1 MYHILYLDFICKLM
15 YFLSS
20 HLSDVLTAIFCAWR
34 ADLWS
39 GSLHYYSVH
48 SQHLIKSTNIRIWN
62 VFNHLIVLVIIPDK
76 EIKSCIYSIVLYS
89 IICVCVCVVL
99 VPGLVENLRAEAI
112 SPTCIQASWD
122 LPAHANGPIQSY
134 RLLWSETSTGK
145 EQVSVFLGL

>member
-20 HLSDVLTAIFCAWR
+20 RLSDVFTAIFCAWR

-48 SQHLIKSTNIRIWN
+48 SQHLIKSTKIRIWN

-76 EIKSCIYSIVLYS
+76 GMKSCIYSIVLYS
-89 IICVCVCVVL
+89 IICVCVCL
-99 VPGLVENLRAEAI
+99 CSAGSGSGWEPAGRSDFSHLHSGLVG
-112 SPTCIQASWD
+112 SPGSCQRPHPK
-122 LPAHANGPIQSY
+122 LPPPLVRDIN
-134 RLLWSETSTGK
+134 R
-145 EQVSVFLGL
+145 